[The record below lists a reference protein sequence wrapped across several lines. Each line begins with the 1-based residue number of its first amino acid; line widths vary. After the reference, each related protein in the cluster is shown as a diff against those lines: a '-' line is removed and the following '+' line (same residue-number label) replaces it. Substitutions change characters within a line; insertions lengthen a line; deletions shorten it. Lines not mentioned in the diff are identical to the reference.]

1 MLHKFSQL
9 RQESVNLVSKLF
21 SVCWLAFFCLLGVFL
36 FIVVFWGAGRGL
48 GCFSWPVNVTD
59 GPVKGR
65 NTNLTPEVDSLNCR
79 EICLLVGL
87 FVFV

>member
-1 MLHKFSQL
+1 ML
-9 RQESVNLVSKLF
+9 VGLF
-21 SVCWLAFFCLLGVFL
+21 LSPWRFFVYCCFG
-36 FIVVFWGAGRGL
+36 GAGRGL

-87 FVFV
+87 FAFV

>member
-1 MLHKFSQL
+1 MLHKCSQL